1 MDDEAEAV
9 PFKVWINEHYSA
21 GPGFM
26 RSENVT
32 IKNGPQV
39 FKSASLQTFGDD
51 TTGEISHT
59 TLRVD
64 AYRREPEGPGYDFAS
79 PESRWSCNDEEIGRL
94 RALLN
99 REFPEQGQYV
109 LDDGRASRTA
119 LIDDIESGEVDL
131 DLIARLAKAL
141 ASIPLA
147 SEAVANL
154 NEAVLLSTV
163 IERVR
168 QQSIVSQ
175 LREAV
180 ENPST
185 TETQLQKLIQSEAW
199 LFGGRYIRAAD
210 RRTFVAGEQLDIP
223 LIRSDGALHVV
234 ELKQASIPR
243 LVVEHRGHH
252 VVGPEVNEA
261 VGQALNYLRS
271 LDEQRSFILS
281 EFGVDA
287 LRASATVVI
296 GHPMYVRGDLDEDAI
311 VKAIRTYNAHLCRVE
326 VITYADLVD
335 GAERSLELS
344 ADPVEEVEEPAGEAD
359 LDGSTWGT
367 SNWWPDEAPF

>member
-1 MDDEAEAV
+1 M
-9 PFKVWINEHYSA
+9 
-21 GPGFM
+21 
-26 RSENVT
+26 
-32 IKNGPQV
+32 
-39 FKSASLQTFGDD
+39 
-51 TTGEISHT
+51 
-59 TLRVD
+59 
-64 AYRREPEGPGYDFAS
+64 
-79 PESRWSCNDEEIGRL
+79 
-94 RALLN
+94 
-99 REFPEQGQYV
+99 
-109 LDDGRASRTA
+109 DDGRAARTA

-154 NEAVLLSTV
+154 NEAVLLATV
-163 IERVR
+163 LDRVR
-168 QQSIVSQ
+168 QQSVVSQ
-175 LREAV
+175 VRQAV
-180 ENPST
+180 ENSST
-185 TETQLQKLIQSEAW
+185 TEMQVQKLIQNEAW

-234 ELKQASIPR
+234 ELKQANVPQ
-243 LVVEHRGHH
+243 LVKAHRGHC

-281 EFGVDA
+281 EFGVDT

-296 GHPMYVRGDLDEDAI
+296 GHPMYVRGNLSEDDI

-326 VITYADLVD
+326 VITYADLVN
-335 GAERSLELS
+335 GAELSLELS
-344 ADPVEEVEEPAGEAD
+344 ADPVEELEEPAEESD
-359 LDGSTWGT
+359 LEGSTWST